1 MFARINWR
9 HFDWLLLFVVL
20 VLCGFSVA
28 MIYSATHN
36 SPDLADYWQ
45 RQVNFV
51 GIGLVALFLVALLDY
66 RQLSLLAVPSFIV
79 FILLLVAVYFFGD
92 TQGSGSQSWINIAGT
107 LVQPTEAGKF
117 LIIIFLSWYLS
128 WFRDSMHKLPYLIM
142 ALVLLFTPLILV
154 YIQPDFGMTITYAFL
169 GGALIMVA
177 GVRYRHLFILAAA
190 ALAIV
195 PLLAS
200 TLQGYMLARICI
212 FLPTDEVTGQINA
225 PILGFLRTTFS
236 SLPSECV
243 QPEANM
249 AASYNVDQALIAVGN
264 GGLTG
269 MGWAQGTQNQLHFL
283 RVRHTDFIFSVIS
296 EELGLIGAAL
306 ILLLLLFVVWR
317 VLGIADRAPDQF
329 GKLLATGVAALVFFQ
344 VVINVGMNL
353 KVMPVTGLTLP
364 FISYGGSSL
373 VSMLFAIGLAE
384 SVAMRHRKIEFF

>member
-20 VLCGFSVA
+20 VLCGVSVA

-36 SPDLADYWQ
+36 SPDLAGNWLL
-45 RQVNFV
+45 QVQFV
-51 GIGLVALFLVALLDY
+51 GFGLVALFAVAMFDY
-66 RQLSLLAVPSFIV
+66 RQLSLLAVPSFIL
-79 FILLLVAVYFFGD
+79 FLISLVVVYFFGD
-92 TQGSGSQSWINIAGT
+92 TQGSGSQSWISVGGR

-128 WFRDSMHKLPYLIM
+128 WFRDSMHKLPYLLIV
-142 ALVLLFTPLILV
+142 LILLFTPLILV

-169 GGALIMVA
+169 GGALILVS
-177 GVRYRHLFILAAA
+177 GVRYRHLAILAAM
-190 ALAIV
+190 ALLVV

-200 TLQGYMLARICI
+200 SLQGYMLARICI
-212 FLPTDEVTGQINA
+212 FLPTDEATGQINA
-225 PILGFLRTTFS
+225 PILGFLRAAFD

-243 QPEANM
+243 QPEANT
-249 AASYNVDQALIAVGN
+249 AASYNVEQALIAVGN
-264 GGLTG
+264 GGWTG
-269 MGWAQGTQNQLHFL
+269 LGWTQGTQNQLHFL
-283 RVRHTDFIFSVIS
+283 RVRHTDFIFSVIA
-296 EELGLIGAAL
+296 EELGMIGASL
-306 ILLLLLFVVWR
+306 ILVLLLFVVWR
-317 VLGIADRAPDQF
+317 VLRIADQAPDLF